1 MTELNIY
8 FHSLGQLLTT
18 SNANRISTTNRENVI
33 PEGNVRS
40 VLLNDWEVSL
50 NMEYIDFSATQ
61 GSECVQAQMMYDQ
74 CIISQFLQLH
84 NNSRFAHLFLKE
96 GQRPLVWEG
105 VPAQVIEDYYATMMS
120 QDAVSRCPKSCTGL
134 KVQYTQKPRRKF
146 V

>member
-1 MTELNIY
+1 VTELNIY
-8 FHSLGQLLTT
+8 FHSLGQLLKT
-18 SNANRISTTNRENVI
+18 SNANRISTTNRENVFPSGI
-33 PEGNVRS
+33 FENDN
-40 VLLNDWEVSL
+40 LNDWEISL
-50 NMEYIDFSATQ
+50 NMEYIDFSATH

-74 CIISQFLQLH
+74 CIISQFLELH

-96 GQRPLVWEG
+96 GQRPLNWEG

-120 QDAVSRCPKSCTGL
+120 QDAVSRCPKSCTSL